1 MGIYV
6 IVSDVCDGITC
17 TDVDNDATCA
27 PGDDGV
33 GYCTC
38 SSNRYD
44 GPRCEIGKNSGIQPM
59 TINGTMIDIRIN
71 TFKLTDLCPTNMC
84 ENSGTCLI
92 GMDGE
97 PYCSCSAG
105 YSGDACEIGNQAEIL
120 KK

>member
-1 MGIYV
+1 MKQIISKFGGDFRENSGFVSKKI

-17 TDVDNDATCA
+17 TDVDTDATCA

-71 TFKLTDLCPTNMC
+71 TFKLNV
-84 ENSGTCLI
+84 I
-92 GMDGE
+92 
-97 PYCSCSAG
+97 YH
-105 YSGDACEIGNQAEIL
+105 
-120 KK
+120 K